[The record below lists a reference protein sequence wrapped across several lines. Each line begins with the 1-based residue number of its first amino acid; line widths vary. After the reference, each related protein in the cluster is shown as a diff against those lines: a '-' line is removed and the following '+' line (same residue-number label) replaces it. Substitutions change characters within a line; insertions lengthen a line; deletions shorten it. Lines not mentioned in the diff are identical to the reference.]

1 MIDYANL
8 SPLALFLPSF
18 FPEPVFAP
26 LPEPFFA
33 PLPESFF
40 APLPEPFSD
49 ACSFGA

>member
-18 FPEPVFAP
+18 LPEPVFAF
-26 LPEPFFA
+26 LAEPFFA
-33 PLPESFF
+33 FLAEPFF
-40 APLPEPFSD
+40 ASLLEPFSD